1 MRRQYGLSGTQPASG
16 SSRDLRLDLLSLPA
30 RFEARDGRADG
41 GSRQIEINRERV
53 VVRRMV
59 RGMRMTLQL
68 RMPEFLGIARRQT
81 EDAEALVLIHRDP
94 SLSVPLLLSTDA
106 DEIERQWSAWSDVLA
121 LPQVEEEGEAA
132 GDPAPRRRRHNV
144 IRIRRPRFLTR
155 RKAGRPVSE
164 PTVHHGER
172 EIIARN

>member
-1 MRRQYGLSGTQPASG
+1 MRRQYGLGGAQPAG
-16 SSRDLRLDLLSLPA
+16 SSRDLRLDPLSLPA

-81 EDAEALVLIHRDP
+81 ENAEALVLIHHDP
-94 SLSVPLLLSTDA
+94 SLSVPLFLSDDA
-106 DEIERQWSAWSDVLA
+106 EEIERQWSAWSETLA
-121 LPQVEEEGEAA
+121 LPQVEDEGEAA
-132 GDPAPRRRRHNV
+132 GAPAPRRRRHNI
-144 IRIRRPRFLTR
+144 IRIRRPRFLMR
-155 RKAGRPVSE
+155 RKAGHPASE
-164 PTVHHGER
+164 TAVHRDER

>member
-1 MRRQYGLSGTQPASG
+1 
-16 SSRDLRLDLLSLPA
+16 LPA

-59 RGMRMTLQL
+59 SGMRMTLQL

-94 SLSVPLLLSTDA
+94 SLSVPLFLSTDTG
-106 DEIERQWSAWSDVLA
+106 EIERQWSAWSETLA
-121 LPQVEEEGEAA
+121 LPQVEEDSEAA
-132 GDPAPRRRRHNV
+132 DGPAPRRRRHNI

-155 RKAGRPVSE
+155 RKTGHTASE

-172 EIIARN
+172 EIIARD

>member
-1 MRRQYGLSGTQPASG
+1 
-16 SSRDLRLDLLSLPA
+16 LPA
-30 RFEARDGRADG
+30 RFETRDGRADG

-68 RMPEFLGIARRQT
+68 RMPEFIGIARRQT

-94 SLSVPLLLSTDA
+94 SLSVPLFLSADI
-106 DEIERQWSAWSDVLA
+106 DEIERQWMAWSETLA
-121 LPQVEEEGEAA
+121 LPQVEEEGEAT
-132 GDPAPRRRRHNV
+132 GEPAPRRRRHNV
-144 IRIRRPRFLTR
+144 IYIRRPRFLTR
-155 RKAGRPVSE
+155 RKAGH
-164 PTVHHGER
+164 PTLQPTSHHGER